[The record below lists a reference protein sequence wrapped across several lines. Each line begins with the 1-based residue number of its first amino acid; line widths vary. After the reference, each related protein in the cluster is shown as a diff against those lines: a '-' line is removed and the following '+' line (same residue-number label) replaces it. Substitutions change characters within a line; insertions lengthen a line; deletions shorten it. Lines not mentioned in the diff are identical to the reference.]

1 MEDIEV
7 PFQWDEDNHNIL
19 PVPHFK
25 APSRCR
31 QSSSFFSCPPLLFF
45 HWIQKDYQ
53 EQTLLKNI
61 PVLAENVL
69 TPLRTRRP
77 RAPSLTEDKRRQ
89 MKSSIALLLNTGRKK
104 QTKKKQTCSWSGKH
118 KTAPSRDAVAEKHNG
133 DRSEET
139 HSRYS
144 ALLPN
149 QGQWYQQHSQQNMNT
164 VCNKVDFISLKHDS
178 VHVFVFPLMSC
189 FHLFLF
195 FACETDNSRSLW
207 GGTMTLQWSFSRST
221 WYITTLTMTTGRSC
235 YLHIWWTFD
244 MQPGSDVQGQTV
256 LFLFS
261 CKI

>member
-104 QTKKKQTCSWSGKH
+104 QTKKKTNMQLKRLTQNSPITRRRGW
-118 KTAPSRDAVAEKHNG
+118 KTQWRPIWRDTQ
-133 DRSEET
+133 S
-139 HSRYS
+139 
-144 ALLPN
+144 
-149 QGQWYQQHSQQNMNT
+149 
-164 VCNKVDFISLKHDS
+164 
-178 VHVFVFPLMSC
+178 
-189 FHLFLF
+189 
-195 FACETDNSRSLW
+195 
-207 GGTMTLQWSFSRST
+207 
-221 WYITTLTMTTGRSC
+221 
-235 YLHIWWTFD
+235 
-244 MQPGSDVQGQTV
+244 
-256 LFLFS
+256 LFS
-261 CKI
+261 AAAEPRPMISTALSAKHEHSLQ